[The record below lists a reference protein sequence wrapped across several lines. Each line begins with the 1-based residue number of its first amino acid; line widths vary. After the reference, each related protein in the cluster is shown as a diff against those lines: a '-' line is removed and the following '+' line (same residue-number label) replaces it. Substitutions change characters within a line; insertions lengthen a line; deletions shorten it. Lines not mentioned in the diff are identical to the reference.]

1 MLRNKISEEEKNE
14 RKIYCDM
21 YECKFDF
28 YIKKRYFYCGGN
40 NNEHLIFFRCIYPG
54 QKTPSYPCIED
65 AYCYICGFSLCN
77 VYNKYNP
84 GDSYLLWEP
93 SPVFYIKDYKK
104 YNKDDIKI
112 IGRCCLNRV
121 YGSNEYKKYNEYKTY
136 KTYKMKI
143 D

>member
-1 MLRNKISEEEKNE
+1 MLRNKISEDEKNK
-14 RKIYCDM
+14 RKDINNT
-21 YECKFDF
+21 YEYMFDI

-40 NNEHLIFFRCIYPG
+40 NNEHLVYFRCLYPG
-54 QKTPSYPCIED
+54 KKPPNYPSIED

-84 GDSYLLWEP
+84 GDSYILWEP
-93 SPVFYIKDYKK
+93 SPVFYITDYTY

-112 IGRCCLNRV
+112 IGRCCLNRL
-121 YGSNEYKKYNEYKTY
+121 YEYKKYNEYK
-136 KTYKMKI
+136 KYKMKI